1 MNDELDEVQDLTD
14 DASIPVV
21 TETEADDD
29 IDQNLGDNDDGSP
42 STGET
47 DDVEEET
54 SPTYT
59 YQVKAGRI
67 IQMTD
72 GKDAM
77 LQAIDKLLQTV
88 RFAYPI
94 YDEDYGHDLEGL
106 LGKELP
112 YTQTEVKRL
121 LTEALEADDRVLDV
135 EVQDIV
141 PDTKGFLTVTAL
153 VTTIYG
159 EISISPE
166 VMINES

>member
-1 MNDELDEVQDLTD
+1 MNDELDEVQDLID
-14 DASIPVV
+14 DDLPVV

-29 IDQNLGDNDDGSP
+29 IDQTLNDDGSP
-42 STGET
+42 TTGET

-54 SPTYT
+54 SPSYT

-77 LQAIDKLLQTV
+77 LQAINKLLQTI

-94 YDEDYGHDLEGL
+94 YDEDYGHDLEDL
-106 LGKELP
+106 IGKELP
-112 YTQTEVKRL
+112 YAQTEVERL

-166 VMINES
+166 VMIDES

>member
-1 MNDELDEVQDLTD
+1 
-14 DASIPVV
+14 
-21 TETEADDD
+21 
-29 IDQNLGDNDDGSP
+29 
-42 STGET
+42 
-47 DDVEEET
+47 
-54 SPTYT
+54 
-59 YQVKAGRI
+59 
-67 IQMTD
+67 MTD

-94 YDEDYGHDLEGL
+94 YDEDYGHDLEDL

>member
-1 MNDELDEVQDLTD
+1 MNDELDEVQDLID
-14 DASIPVV
+14 DDLPVV

-29 IDQNLGDNDDGSP
+29 IDQTLNDDGSP
-42 STGET
+42 TTGET

-54 SPTYT
+54 SPSYT

-77 LQAIDKLLQTV
+77 LQAINKLLQTI

-94 YDEDYGHDLEGL
+94 YDEDYGHDLEDL

-112 YTQTEVKRL
+112 YAQTEVERL

>member
-1 MNDELDEVQDLTD
+1 MNDELDEVQDLID
-14 DASIPVV
+14 DDLPVV

-29 IDQNLGDNDDGSP
+29 IDQTLNDDGSP
-42 STGET
+42 TAGET

-54 SPTYT
+54 SPSYT

-77 LQAIDKLLQTV
+77 LQAINKLLQTI

-94 YDEDYGHDLEGL
+94 YDEDYGHDLEDL

-112 YTQTEVKRL
+112 YAQTEVERL

-166 VMINES
+166 VMIDES